1 MNLMIDIQKISK
13 LNSLPDN
20 NSIIKWAKKALDK
33 KYKKAE
39 IVIRIVDANESRELN
54 KIWCKKNYATNV
66 LSFPIS
72 KPIKQA
78 PNLLGDV
85 VICANLVVTEAKEQ
99 NKNIDEHYAHL
110 IIHGILHLQG
120 YNHQSQDEAN
130 IMESKE
136 INILNNLGYNN
147 PYEIR
152 PKE

>member
-1 MNLMIDIQKISK
+1 MNLMIDIQKISN
-13 LNSLPDN
+13 LNSLPEND
-20 NSIIKWAKKALDK
+20 SIIKWAKKALDK
-33 KYKKAE
+33 KYKEAE
-39 IVIRIVDANESRELN
+39 IVIRIVGVNESRELN

>member
-1 MNLMIDIQKISK
+1 MNLMIDIQKISN
-13 LNSLPDN
+13 LNSLPENDL
-20 NSIIKWAKKALDK
+20 IIKWAKKTLDK
-33 KYKKAE
+33 KYKEAE
-39 IVIRIVDANESRELN
+39 IVIRIVDENESRELN

-99 NKNIDEHYAHL
+99 SKNIDEHYAHL

-120 YNHQSQDEAN
+120 YDHQSQGEAN

-152 PKE
+152 QK

>member
-1 MNLMIDIQKISK
+1 MIDIQKISN
-13 LNSLPDN
+13 LNSLPEND
-20 NSIIKWAKKALDK
+20 SIIKWAKKALDK
-33 KYKKAE
+33 KYKGAE
-39 IVIRIVDANESRELN
+39 IVIRIVDVDESRELN

-72 KPIKQA
+72 KSIKQA

-85 VICANLVVTEAKEQ
+85 VICANIVVTEANEQ

-110 IIHGILHLQG
+110 IIHGVLHLQG
-120 YNHQSQDEAN
+120 YDHQSKDEAN
-130 IMESKE
+130 AMESKE

-152 PKE
+152 PK

>member
-1 MNLMIDIQKISK
+1 MNLMIDIQKISN
-13 LNSLPDN
+13 LNSLPEND
-20 NSIIKWAKKALDK
+20 SIIKWVKKALDK
-33 KYKKAE
+33 KYKGAE
-39 IVIRIVDANESRELN
+39 IVIRIVHANESRELN

-120 YNHQSQDEAN
+120 YDHQSQDEAN
-130 IMESKE
+130 IMENKE

-147 PYEIR
+147 PYGIR
-152 PKE
+152 PK

>member
-1 MNLMIDIQKISK
+1 MIDIQKISN
-13 LNSLPDN
+13 LNSLPEND
-20 NSIIKWAKKALDK
+20 SIIKWAKKALDK
-33 KYKKAE
+33 KYNGAE
-39 IVIRIVDANESRELN
+39 IVIRIVDENESRELN

-120 YNHQSQDEAN
+120 YDHQSQDEAN

-152 PKE
+152 PK

>member
-1 MNLMIDIQKISK
+1 MIDIQKISN
-13 LNSLPDN
+13 LNSLPEND
-20 NSIIKWAKKALDK
+20 SIIKWAKKALDK
-33 KYKKAE
+33 KYNGAE
-39 IVIRIVDANESRELN
+39 IVIRIVDENESRELN

-85 VICANLVVTEAKEQ
+85 VICANLVVMEAKEQ

-120 YNHQSQDEAN
+120 YDHQSQDEAN
-130 IMESKE
+130 IMENKE

-147 PYEIR
+147 PYGIR
-152 PKE
+152 PK

>member
-1 MNLMIDIQKISK
+1 MIDIQKISN
-13 LNSLPDN
+13 LNSLPEND
-20 NSIIKWAKKALDK
+20 SIIKWAKKARDT
-33 KYKKAE
+33 KYKGAE
-39 IVIRIVDANESRELN
+39 IVIRIVDENESRELN

-66 LSFPIS
+66 LSFPVS
-72 KPIKQA
+72 KPIKQV

-99 NKNIDEHYAHL
+99 SKNIDEHYAHL

-120 YNHQSQDEAN
+120 YDHQSQDEAN

-152 PKE
+152 QK

>member
-1 MNLMIDIQKISK
+1 MNLMIDIQKISN
-13 LNSLPDN
+13 LNSLPEND
-20 NSIIKWAKKALDK
+20 SIIKWAKKALDK
-33 KYKKAE
+33 KYKGAE
-39 IVIRIVDANESRELN
+39 IVIRIVDENESRELN

-120 YNHQSQDEAN
+120 YDHQSQDEAN
-130 IMESKE
+130 IMENKE

-147 PYEIR
+147 PYEIQ
-152 PKE
+152 PK

>member
-1 MNLMIDIQKISK
+1 MNLMIDIQKISN
-13 LNSLPDN
+13 LNSLPENDL
-20 NSIIKWAKKALDK
+20 IIKWAKKTLDK
-33 KYKKAE
+33 KYKEAE
-39 IVIRIVDANESRELN
+39 IVIRIVDENESRELN

-99 NKNIDEHYAHL
+99 SKNIDEHYAHL

-120 YNHQSQDEAN
+120 YDHQSQDEAN

-152 PKE
+152 QK

>member
-1 MNLMIDIQKISK
+1 MNLMIDIQKISN
-13 LNSLPDN
+13 LNSLPEND
-20 NSIIKWAKKALDK
+20 SIIKWAKKALDK
-33 KYKKAE
+33 KHKGAE

-120 YNHQSQDEAN
+120 YDHQSQDEAN

-147 PYEIR
+147 PYKIR
-152 PKE
+152 PK

>member
-1 MNLMIDIQKISK
+1 MNLMIDIQKISN
-13 LNSLPDN
+13 LNSLPEND
-20 NSIIKWAKKALDK
+20 SIIKWTKKALDK
-33 KYKKAE
+33 KYKGAE
-39 IVIRIVDANESRELN
+39 IVIRIVDADESRELN

-120 YNHQSQDEAN
+120 YDHQSQDEAN

-152 PKE
+152 QK